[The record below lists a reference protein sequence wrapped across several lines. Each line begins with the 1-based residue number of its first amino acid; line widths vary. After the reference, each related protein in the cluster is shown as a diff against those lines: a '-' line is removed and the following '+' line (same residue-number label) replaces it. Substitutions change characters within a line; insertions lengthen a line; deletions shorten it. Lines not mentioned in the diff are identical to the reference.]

1 MVAVCGAG
9 VLGLDLAGAVDA
21 EGVDVANEN
30 SPNQVVLSGP
40 QATMEQACA
49 RARELAQG
57 VDLELVPLTVSA
69 PFHSRRM
76 RAIEADFRREL
87 DEVAP
92 RFAPERSS
100 AVTSNFR
107 GGFHT
112 GQAEDLLGA
121 LEHQIGGTVRWVA
134 NMRTL
139 MAAADRIVEIGPGR
153 PLRGFFKSLGV
164 EITSIV
170 SCKTAE
176 KAVAA

>member
-1 MVAVCGAG
+1 M
-9 VLGLDLAGAVDA
+9 
-21 EGVDVANEN
+21 
-30 SPNQVVLSGP
+30 
-40 QATMEQACA
+40 
-49 RARELAQG
+49 
-57 VDLELVPLTVSA
+57 
-69 PFHSRRM
+69 
-76 RAIEADFRREL
+76 
-87 DEVAP
+87 
-92 RFAPERSS
+92 
-100 AVTSNFR
+100 TSNFR